1 MAELADAPDL
11 GSGGEIRRGSSPL
24 PGISTNDRGSDIR
37 NNGFSQGCGHVIMRG
52 AVERSCQLRAGIRVV
67 VGTAIATVTSGLFS
81 AFDAFFAV
89 TRQSVPLKAKAKLR
103 FAEDEG
109 YIRIF

>member
-1 MAELADAPDL
+1 MRDAV
-11 GSGGEIRRGSSPL
+11 G
-24 PGISTNDRGSDIR
+24 R
-37 NNGFSQGCGHVIMRG
+37 N
-52 AVERSCQLRAGIRVV
+52 CQQRAGIRVV
-67 VGTAIATVTSGLFS
+67 VGTAIATVTLGLFS

-89 TRQSVPLKAKAKLR
+89 TRQSVPLKANGKLR

>member
-1 MAELADAPDL
+1 
-11 GSGGEIRRGSSPL
+11 
-24 PGISTNDRGSDIR
+24 
-37 NNGFSQGCGHVIMRG
+37 MRG
-52 AVERSCQLRAGIRVV
+52 VVERSCQLRAGIHLV
-67 VGTAIATVTSGLFS
+67 VGTAITTVTSGLFS

>member
-1 MAELADAPDL
+1 MTTD
-11 GSGGEIRRGSSPL
+11 
-24 PGISTNDRGSDIR
+24 SDIK
-37 NNGFSQGCGHVIMRG
+37 NNGFSQECGHVIMRG

-67 VGTAIATVTSGLFS
+67 GTAIAT
-81 AFDAFFAV
+81 FDAFFSV

-109 YIRIF
+109 YIRIY

>member
-1 MAELADAPDL
+1 M
-11 GSGGEIRRGSSPL
+11 
-24 PGISTNDRGSDIR
+24 TTGSDVK

-52 AVERSCQLRAGIRVV
+52 AVERGCQLRAGIRVV
-67 VGTAIATVTSGLFS
+67 VGTAIATVTFGLFS

-89 TRQSVPLKAKAKLR
+89 TRQSVPLQASGKLR

-109 YIRIF
+109 YIRIS

>member
-24 PGISTNDRGSDIR
+24 PGISTNDRSQR
-37 NNGFSQGCGHVIMRG
+37 HQNNGFSQGCGHVIMRG
-52 AVERSCQLRAGIRVV
+52 AVERSCQQRAGIRVV
-67 VGTAIATVTSGLFS
+67 VGTAIATVTFGLFS

-89 TRQSVPLKAKAKLR
+89 TRQSVPLKAREKLR
-103 FAEDEG
+103 FSEDEG
-109 YIRIF
+109 NIRIV

>member
-1 MAELADAPDL
+1 
-11 GSGGEIRRGSSPL
+11 
-24 PGISTNDRGSDIR
+24 
-37 NNGFSQGCGHVIMRG
+37 MRG

-67 VGTAIATVTSGLFS
+67 AGTAIATVTSGLFS
-81 AFDAFFAV
+81 AFDAFFAI
-89 TRQSVPLKAKAKLR
+89 TRQSVPLKANVKLR